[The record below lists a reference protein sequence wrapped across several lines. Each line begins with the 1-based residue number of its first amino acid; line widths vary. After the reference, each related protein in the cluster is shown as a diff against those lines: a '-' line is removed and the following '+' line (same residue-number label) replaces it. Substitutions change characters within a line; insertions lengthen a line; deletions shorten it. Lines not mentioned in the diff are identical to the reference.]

1 MAPTRFT
8 FKRPR
13 SSVQPVLSFEQA
25 PPISVPYRFFLTAPL
40 FGAVAGVV
48 LAVLGPETFESR
60 WSSGAL
66 AMTHLIVV
74 DFMLQTMCGSLMQFV
89 AVVAGANIW
98 RPRLVA
104 HIVHPLITAGAIFL
118 ASAFLLQQKVLFLLA
133 ATVFITALGLFL
145 TVMAIA
151 LLRTPA
157 RGMSIYVLRLALL
170 GLLVT
175 VALGATLALTLGLEE
190 PLQTAWSLLA
200 LINVHAAWGLG
211 GWSLMLVIGVS
222 YLVVPMFQLTPSY
235 PAWLTRLLPAGLFLV
250 VCLWSLQLFLPGEL
264 MQVWQ
269 SGAAL
274 VGVLL
279 AGLYAATTLWL
290 QSRRRRRQADP
301 TLVFW
306 RGAMLSLLAFALSW
320 LVLESLPRLGGSM
333 GAPLWLGVLAIA
345 GVFLSVITG
354 MLYKIMPFLNWLHLQ
369 QQGGTAVTTP
379 NMKQMIPE
387 RAMRGQMR
395 LHFAALGLLLAA
407 VLWPTLALPAGLT
420 FTASC
425 LWLEWNLIGAARVY
439 TRFRDQIRTSTGGAV
454 ESG

>member
-1 MAPTRFT
+1 M
-8 FKRPR
+8 
-13 SSVQPVLSFEQA
+13 QPVLSFEQA

-40 FGAVAGVV
+40 FGAVAGLV
-48 LAVLGPETFESR
+48 LVLLGPDTFQSR

-74 DFMLQTMCGSLMQFV
+74 DFMLQAMCGSLLQFV

-118 ASAFLLQQKVLFLLA
+118 ASAFLLEQQVLFLVA
-133 ATVFITALGLFL
+133 AAVFITALGIFL
-145 TVMAIA
+145 TVMFIA

-157 RGMSIYVLRLALL
+157 RGMSIYVLRAAVF

-175 VALGATLALTLGLEE
+175 VVLGATLALTLGLEDH
-190 PLQTAWSLLA
+190 LQSDWSLIA
-200 LINVHAAWGLG
+200 LINVHVAWGLG
-211 GWSLMLVIGVS
+211 GWALMLVIGVS

-235 PAWLTRLLPAGLFLV
+235 PVWLTRLLPAGLFLV
-250 VCLWSLQLFLPGEL
+250 LCLWSLQLFAPDAAA
-264 MQVWQ
+264 QKWQ
-269 SGAAL
+269 TAVGLA
-274 VGVLL
+274 GVLL
-279 AGLYAATTLWL
+279 GGLYAAATLWL
-290 QSRRRRRQADP
+290 QSRRRRRQMDP
-301 TLVFW
+301 TLIYW

-320 LVLESLPRLGGSM
+320 IVFEAVPQLGANLR
-333 GAPLWLGVLAIA
+333 APMWLGVLVIP
-345 GVFLSVITG
+345 GLFLSVITG

-369 QQGGTAVTTP
+369 QQGGTVATSP

-387 RAMRGQMR
+387 GAMRGQMR
-395 LHFAALGLLLAA
+395 LHFTALGLLLAA
-407 VLWPTLALPAGLT
+407 VLWPALAIPAGLA

-439 TRFRDQIRTSTGGAV
+439 TRYRDKIRAATAGGAV
-454 ESG
+454 AADRS

>member
-1 MAPTRFT
+1 M
-8 FKRPR
+8 
-13 SSVQPVLSFEQA
+13 QPVLSFEQA

-40 FGAVAGVV
+40 FGAAAGLV
-48 LAVLGPETFESR
+48 LVLLGPETLQSR
-60 WSSGAL
+60 WSPGAL

-74 DFMLQTMCGSLMQFV
+74 DFMLQAMCGSLLQFV

-104 HIVHPLITAGAIFL
+104 AVVHPLITAGAIFL
-118 ASAFLLQQKVLFLLA
+118 ASAFLLEQQVLFLVA
-133 ATVFITALGLFL
+133 AAVFVTALGLFL

-157 RGMSIYVLRLALL
+157 RGMSIHVLRVAVL

-190 PLQTAWSLLA
+190 HLQTDWSLLA
-200 LINVHAAWGLG
+200 LINVHVAWGLG
-211 GWSLMLVIGVS
+211 GWALMLVIGVS
-222 YLVVPMFQLTPSY
+222 FLVVPMFQLTPSY
-235 PAWLTRLLPAGLFLV
+235 PLWLTRLVPAGLFLLL
-250 VCLWSLQLFLPGEL
+250 CLWSLQLVAPGAGA
-264 MQVWQ
+264 QVWQ
-269 SGAAL
+269 SGVAL

-279 AGLYAATTLWL
+279 AGFYAAATLML

-301 TLVFW
+301 TLLFW
-306 RGAMLSLLAFALSW
+306 RGAMLSLLVFALSW
-320 LVLESLPRLGGSM
+320 IVFETLPQLGGNLR
-333 GAPLWLGVLAIA
+333 APLWLGVLALP
-345 GVFLSVITG
+345 GLFLSVITG

-369 QQGGTAVTTP
+369 QQGGTSMTSP

-387 RAMRGQMR
+387 AAMRGQMR
-395 LHFAALGLLLAA
+395 LHFAALALLLAA
-407 VLWPTLALPAGLT
+407 VLWPALALPAGLA

-439 TRFRDQIRTSTGGAV
+439 ARFRDRIRASLAGGA
-454 ESG
+454 EAPDRA

>member
-1 MAPTRFT
+1 MART
-8 FKRPR
+8 
-13 SSVQPVLSFEQA
+13 SMQPALSFEQA
-25 PPISVPYRFFLTAPL
+25 PPISVPYRFFLTAPM
-40 FGAVAGVV
+40 FGAVAGLVM
-48 LAVLGPETFESR
+48 AVLGPPTLESR

-74 DFMLQTMCGSLMQFV
+74 DFMLQAMCGSLLQFV

-104 HIVHPLITAGAIFL
+104 RIVHPLITAGAIFL
-118 ASAFLLQQKVLFLLA
+118 ASAFLLGQQVLFLVA
-133 ATVFITALGLFL
+133 AAVFITALGLFL

-157 RGMSIYVLRLALL
+157 RGMSIHVLRLAVL

-190 PLQTAWSLLA
+190 HLQTDWSLLA
-200 LINVHAAWGLG
+200 LINVHVAWGLG
-211 GWSLMLVIGVS
+211 GWALMLVIGVS

-235 PAWLTRLLPAGLFLV
+235 PVWLTRLVPAGLFLV
-250 VCLWSLQLFLPGEL
+250 LCLWSLQLVAPSKL
-264 MQVWQ
+264 MQALQPGV
-269 SGAAL
+269 AL
-274 VGVLL
+274 VGMLL
-279 AGLYAATTLWL
+279 AIFYAATTLWL
-290 QSRRRRRQADP
+290 QSRRRRRHADP

-306 RGAMLSLLAFALSW
+306 RGAMVSLLAFALSW
-320 LVLESLPRLGGSM
+320 IVFEAMPQLGGRLN
-333 GAPLWLGVLAIA
+333 APLWLGVLAIP
-345 GVFLSVITG
+345 GLFLSVITG

-369 QQGGTAVTTP
+369 QQGGTVMTAP

-387 RAMRGQMR
+387 NAMRGQMR

-407 VLWPTLALPAGLT
+407 VLWPALALPAGLA
-420 FTASC
+420 FAASC

-439 TRFRDQIRTSTGGAV
+439 ARFRDKIRGATGSAA
-454 ESG
+454 ESGRS